1 MNTNYKKVDGF
12 GKRLKEERERAKL
25 SRADVGNML
34 GGVAISTLQAWEGE
48 TREPPISK
56 LMELASILKTSAN
69 YLLTGEEPTTNDN
82 FVRKAFETAQQ
93 IVADGISMVNS
104 YPSINVSAGFGS
116 FNEGVTQPEGREP
129 YSDVLLAELGV
140 KAEHCGVFWAKGHS
154 MAPTIANGD
163 QLLVNLKQNEIK
175 GDNIYL
181 VQNGDSVW
189 VKRVRIKWDSVEL
202 ISDNRGEYEPIII
215 TKDEAQNLQI
225 IGQVIHTGHRLT

>member
-1 MNTNYKKVDGF
+1 MMCKNDNF
-12 GKRLKEERERAKL
+12 PERIDFVINKL
-25 SRADVGNML
+25 NGPSEFARQTGVTLSTIARWRKGEAEPSRPNLVKIAEVS
-34 GGVAISTLQAWEGE
+34 GVSIQW
-48 TREPPISK
+48 
-56 LMELASILKTSAN
+56 LA
-69 YLLTGEEPTTNDN
+69 TGEESTTNDN

-116 FNEGVTQPEGREP
+116 FNEGVTQPEGQEP
-129 YSDVLLAELGV
+129 YSDALLAELGV

-202 ISDNRGEYEPIII
+202 ISDNRDEYEPIII